1 MTVPP
6 ARTTPAP
13 YVSPYLAGA
22 GIGIVLLLA
31 FVLMGRGLGASGAFS
46 TVVAATVDAAAPA
59 HAAGN
64 AFYERY
70 ADGAANP
77 LSDWLVVEIIGVA
90 IGGLA
95 SAWLAGRAR
104 WTTEHGP
111 SITSRRRL
119 VHAFA
124 GGVAMGIG
132 AKLARGCTSGLGLT
146 GGATLSVGSWL
157 FVVAAFAGAYAIAPA
172 LRKAWQ

>member
-1 MTVPP
+1 MSE
-6 ARTTPAP
+6 ATTPAP
-13 YVSPYLAGA
+13 YSSPYLAGV

-59 HAAGN
+59 HTGGN

-70 ADGAANP
+70 ADRSANP
-77 LSDWLVVEIIGVA
+77 LTDWLVIEIVGVVL
-90 IGGLA
+90 GGLA
-95 SAWLAGRAR
+95 SGWLAGRIR
-104 WTTEHGP
+104 WATEHGP

-119 VHAFA
+119 MNAFA
-124 GGVAMGIG
+124 GGIAMGVG

-157 FVVAAFAGAYAIAPA
+157 FVLAAFAGAYAMAPL
-172 LRKAWQ
+172 LRRAWR

>member
-1 MTVPP
+1 VG
-6 ARTTPAP
+6 
-13 YVSPYLAGA
+13 V
-22 GIGIVLLLA
+22 VLLLA
-31 FVLMGRGLGASGAFS
+31 FILMGRGLGASGAFS
-46 TVVAATVDAAAPA
+46 TVVAATVDAAAPV
-59 HAAGN
+59 HTAGN

-70 ADGAANP
+70 AGGSANP
-77 LSDWLVVEIIGVA
+77 LTDWLVVEIVGVV

-95 SAWLAGRAR
+95 SAWLTGRIR

-119 VHAFA
+119 VYAFA
-124 GGVAMGIG
+124 GGIAMGIG

-157 FVVAAFAGAYAIAPA
+157 FVLAAFAGAYAIAPA
-172 LRKAWQ
+172 LRKAWR